1 MRKNPW
7 VERAK
12 NVIIALLAV
21 ILLALTVLALPV
33 KTVTDTPWLAAL
45 VRPFALLMGIS
56 QGDLTDTP
64 MADAGSV
71 TGAAQPVS
79 VSVRNPAG
87 RTSFQYSFS
96 TLDASFEQ
104 FGAALGQALETA
116 QGDGTD
122 KRASRAGGARENLGR
137 VLLSER
143 NFIEARGLV
152 AACGHRSGHAEPLVH
167 SGRGRRV
174 CDALSCRRGAFLL
187 PDADA
192 RRKPR
197 AAAAKLHAGRKLLRL

>member
-1 MRKNPW
+1 MHNNRW

-12 NVIIALLAV
+12 NVLIALLAV

-45 VRPFALLMGIS
+45 MRPFASLMGIS

-104 FGAALGQALETA
+104 FGAAGRRWKRRRMQSGQA
-116 QGDGTD
+116 
-122 KRASRAGGARENLGR
+122 R
-137 VLLSER
+137 
-143 NFIEARGLV
+143 F
-152 AACGHRSGHAEPLVH
+152 ACRRRSG
-167 SGRGRRV
+167 
-174 CDALSCRRGAFLL
+174 
-187 PDADA
+187 
-192 RRKPR
+192 KPR
-197 AAAAKLHAGRKLLRL
+197 SRSAIRAKSHPRLPLHGCMWILIWTRRAAGSFWPGTACM

>member
-7 VERAK
+7 VERVK
-12 NVIIALLAV
+12 NALIALLAV

-45 VRPFALLMGIS
+45 VRPFASLMGIS

-116 QGDGTD
+116 QETERTSALRVQEALGKTSVAFCYPGEISS
-122 KRASRAGGARENLGR
+122 KLASVSSRQ
-137 VLLSER
+137 S
-143 NFIEARGLV
+143 
-152 AACGHRSGHAEPLVH
+152 
-167 SGRGRRV
+167 
-174 CDALSCRRGAFLL
+174 
-187 PDADA
+187 
-192 RRKPR
+192 
-197 AAAAKLHAGRKLLRL
+197 

>member
-1 MRKNPW
+1 MRRNPW

-12 NVIIALLAV
+12 NVLIALLAV

-45 VRPFALLMGIS
+45 VRPFASLMGIS

-71 TGAAQPVS
+71 TGAAQPVAI
-79 VSVRNPAG
+79 SVRNPAG

-96 TLDASFEQ
+96 TLDTSFEQ

-116 QGDGTD
+116 QETERTSALRVQEALGKTSVAFCYPI
-122 KRASRAGGARENLGR
+122 RAK
-137 VLLSER
+137 
-143 NFIEARGLV
+143 F
-152 AACGHRSGHAEPLVH
+152 HRSSRP
-167 SGRGRRV
+167 RGCMWTPIWTR
-174 CDALSCRRGAFLL
+174 
-187 PDADA
+187 
-192 RRKPR
+192 R
-197 AAAAKLHAGRKLLRL
+197 AAGSFWPGTACM